1 MTVRAWPL
9 LSLALWLGAAS
20 AQDHGQHAMHAA
32 PSAQGAPAAPADAAA
47 QDTGKGNDG
56 VDPHAAHRAMQATAP
71 ASAAGTYQVP
81 PLTDADRAAAFP
93 ALHAHHA
100 HGDPLV
106 WMVQA
111 DRLEYTQDDALA
123 WEGHAWIGHDHGRLW
138 LRSEGERAQG
148 TTRASLEALWGR
160 PVDAWWDVLAGVRH
174 DQGHGPARDWL
185 ALGVQGLAPYKF
197 EVQATAYLG
206 SGGRSLLQAEAE
218 YDLLLTNRLILQPR
232 VEAVLHGDDDPA
244 RGVGAGLSDTSLGLR
259 LRYEVRR
266 EFAPYLGY
274 VWSTR
279 HGRTADIARSA
290 GEPAHDRGWV
300 AGVRVWF

>member
-9 LSLALWLGAAS
+9 LPLALWLGAAS
-20 AQDHGQHAMHAA
+20 AQDHDHHAMHASQA
-32 PSAQGAPAAPADAAA
+32 AQGAPVAPADAAGK
-47 QDTGKGNDG
+47 DTGKGNASA
-56 VDPHAAHRAMQATAP
+56 DPHAAHRAMQGTAP
-71 ASAAGTYQVP
+71 TSAAGTYQVP

-93 ALHAHHA
+93 TLHAHHM

-123 WEGHAWIGHDHGRLW
+123 WEGHAWIGRDRGRLW
-138 LRSEGERAQG
+138 LRSEGERAHG
-148 TTRASLEALWGR
+148 TTEASLEALWGR

-206 SGGRSLLQAEAE
+206 SGGRSMLQAEAE

-232 VEAVLHGDDDPA
+232 VEAVLHGRDDPA
-244 RGVGAGLSDTSLGLR
+244 RDVGAGLSDTSLGLR
-259 LRYEVRR
+259 VRYEVRR

-274 VWSTR
+274 SWSAK

>member
-9 LSLALWLGAAS
+9 LPLALWFGAAS
-20 AQDHGQHAMHAA
+20 AQDHDHHAMHAPQA
-32 PSAQGAPAAPADAAA
+32 AQDAPAAPTKAAD
-47 QDTGKGNDG
+47 NDQM
-56 VDPHAAHRAMQATAP
+56 DPHAAHRAMATGD
-71 ASAAGTYQVP
+71 ASPMGGTYQVP

-93 ALHAHHA
+93 VLHAPHA

-123 WEGHAWIGHDHGRLW
+123 WEGHAWIGRDRGRLW
-138 LRSEGERAQG
+138 LRSEGERVRGA
-148 TTRASLEALWGR
+148 TEASLEALWGR

-206 SGGRSLLQAEAE
+206 SGGRSMLQAEAE

-232 VEAVLHGDDDPA
+232 VEAVLHGRDDMA
-244 RGVGAGLSDTSLGLR
+244 RDVGAGLSDTSLGLR

-266 EFAPYLGY
+266 EFAPYVGY
-274 VWSTR
+274 SWSAR

-290 GEPAHDRGWV
+290 GGPVHDRGWV
-300 AGVRVWF
+300 AGIRVWF

>member
-1 MTVRAWPL
+1 MH
-9 LSLALWLGAAS
+9 AS
-20 AQDHGQHAMHAA
+20 QAAQDV
-32 PSAQGAPAAPADAAA
+32 PAAPAKAADKD
-47 QDTGKGNDG
+47 QT
-56 VDPHAAHRAMQATAP
+56 DPHAAHRAM
-71 ASAAGTYQVP
+71 AAGTSSSMGSTYQVP
-81 PLTDADRAAAFP
+81 PLTDADRVAAFP
-93 ALHAHHA
+93 ALHAAHA

-123 WEGHAWIGHDHGRLW
+123 WEGHAWIGRDRGRLW
-138 LRSEGERAQG
+138 LRSEGERVRGA
-148 TTRASLEALWGR
+148 TEASLEALWGR

-206 SGGRSLLQAEAE
+206 RGSRSLLQAEAE

-232 VEAVLHGDDDPA
+232 VEAVLHGRDDLA
-244 RGVGAGLSDTSLGLR
+244 RDVGAGLSSTSLGLR

-266 EFAPYLGY
+266 EFAPYVGY
-274 VWSTR
+274 SWSTR

-290 GEPAHDRGWV
+290 GEPVHDRSWV
-300 AGVRVWF
+300 AGIRVWF

>member
-9 LSLALWLGAAS
+9 LPLALWLGAAG
-20 AQDHGQHAMHAA
+20 AQDHHHHAIHAA
-32 PSAQGAPAAPADAAA
+32 QAEQGAPVAPADAAA
-47 QDTGKGNDG
+47 MDTDKNNDSA
-56 VDPHAAHRAMQATAP
+56 DPHAAHHAMQATAP

-93 ALHAHHA
+93 TLHAHHA
-100 HGDPLV
+100 HSDPLV

-123 WEGHAWIGHDHGRLW
+123 WEGQAWIGRDHGRLW
-138 LRSEGERAQG
+138 LRSEGERTHGA
-148 TTRASLEALWGR
+148 TEASLEALWGR

-197 EVQATAYLG
+197 DVQATAYLG
-206 SGGRSLLQAEAE
+206 SGGRSMLQAEAE

-232 VEAVLHGDDDPA
+232 VEAVLHGRDDPA
-244 RGVGAGLSDTSLGLR
+244 RGIGAGLSRTSLGLR

-274 VWSTR
+274 EWSNR
-279 HGRTADIARSA
+279 HGRTAELARDA
-290 GEPAHDRGWV
+290 GDTPRASGWV

>member
-1 MTVRAWPL
+1 MTMRAWPL
-9 LSLALWLGAAS
+9 LPLALWFGAAD
-20 AQDHGQHAMHAA
+20 AQDHDHHAMRAA
-32 PSAQGAPAAPADAAA
+32 QAAQADAAGK
-47 QDTGKGNDG
+47 DTDEGKDSAA
-56 VDPHAAHRAMQATAP
+56 PHAAHRTMQAPAP

-93 ALHAHHA
+93 TLHAPHA

-123 WEGHAWIGHDHGRLW
+123 WEGHAWIGRDRGRLW
-138 LRSEGERAQG
+138 LRSEGERAHG
-148 TTRASLEALWGR
+148 TTEASLEALWGR

-197 EVQATAYLG
+197 DLQATAYVG
-206 SGGRSLLQAEAE
+206 SGGRSMLQAEAE
-218 YDLLLTNRLILQPR
+218 YDLLLSNRLILQPR
-232 VEAVLHGDDDPA
+232 VEAVVHGRDDPA
-244 RGVGAGLSDTSLGLR
+244 RGIGAGLSHTSLALR

-266 EFAPYLGY
+266 EFAPYIGY
-274 VWSTR
+274 EWSNR
-279 HGRTADIARSA
+279 HGRTAEFARDA
-290 GEPAHDRGWV
+290 GDAPRDSGWV